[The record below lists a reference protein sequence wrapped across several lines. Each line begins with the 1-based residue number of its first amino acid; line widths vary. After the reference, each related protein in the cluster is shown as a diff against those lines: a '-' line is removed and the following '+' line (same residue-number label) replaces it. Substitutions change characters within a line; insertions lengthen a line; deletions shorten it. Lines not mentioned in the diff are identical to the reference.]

1 MPSKSLRWTNER
13 IFVLELI
20 DHNIDHNIKI
30 PSNIIQPNNDA
41 VQNINSSFKD

>member
-1 MPSKSLRWTNER
+1 MPSKSLRWTNEG

-20 DHNIDHNIKI
+20 DHNIHYIKI

-41 VQNINSSFKD
+41 IQNINSSFKD